1 MESEWNQRYSQSE
14 YVYGTEP
21 NVFFQ
26 EELSKLKPGRILLP
40 AEGEGRNAVYAAG
53 QGWDVYAFDSSIEAK
68 AKAMRLAS
76 QNEVTIKYDVLDYKD
91 VDYNMESF
99 DAIAMIYAHNMS
111 RQSVNKRLQHFLK
124 KGGIFIIEGFSV
136 KQINSNSGGPKK
148 LEMLY
153 TVDDLKFD
161 FDGFSRLKVWE
172 QKIELREGH
181 KHNGL
186 GTVVRLLGVK

>member
-14 YVYGTEP
+14 YVYGIEP

-76 QNEVTIKYDVLDYKD
+76 QNGVTIKYDVLDYKD

-172 QKIELREGH
+172 QEIELREGH